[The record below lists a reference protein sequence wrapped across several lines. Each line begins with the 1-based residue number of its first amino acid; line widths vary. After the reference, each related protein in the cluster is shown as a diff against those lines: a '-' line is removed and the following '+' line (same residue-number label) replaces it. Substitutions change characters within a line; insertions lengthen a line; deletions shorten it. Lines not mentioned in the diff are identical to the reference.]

1 MAGTN
6 PAKKAETRGNPERPA
21 GTAGLKTSPDSR
33 VTRKAPTIRIPSASV
48 LVKVMTLSTIAP
60 GLIPRAWNPARPRS
74 IATESAVVL
83 AGDRPTSRD
92 EYWPSATA
100 TAAVAADWT
109 ISSSDQPWRNA
120 TSGWKA
126 SRKKAYWPPTRGTTV
141 ESSAKTKAPKSAITP
156 PAAQTPRISSGVSTV
171 RATT

>member
-1 MAGTN
+1 MATEI
-6 PAKKAETRGNPERPA
+6 AVA
-21 GTAGLKTSPDSR
+21 
-33 VTRKAPTIRIPSASV
+33 
-48 LVKVMTLSTIAP
+48 LSGA
-60 GLIPRAWNPARPRS
+60 RS
-74 IATESAVVL
+74 I
-83 AGDRPTSRD
+83 SRE

-120 TSGWKA
+120 TSGWNA

-141 ESSAKTKAPKSAITP
+141 ESSAKTKAPKSAINP

-171 RATT
+171 RATTYGLMKMPEPIMPLMAIMVASNSVRRREKPGFGSLMGARRISGPEAASG